1 MNTVFH
7 LRVGTLGTLP
17 TAESQVHVQGPF
29 PLTLPASCG
38 QCKKAVRVVRTWR
51 GQGRRGHR
59 EQGGRRKRWS
69 DRATVQQ
76 LPPQVAGKQGGDA
89 SRALFPPPRGPQPP
103 QAPRRTLRPSRL
115 FTASSHRPSRPRC
128 LRGRR
133 WGGLRSPRA
142 PRIQCL
148 PLPLLAHP
156 PRGQSQT
163 QHCLGGG
170 GSQLGGDF
178 VSSGPDTLWRHFDR
192 HSWCGVGATGIRQ
205 VEARDAARLPA
216 GHRTVQTRRPA
227 HTSTVPEPGA
237 PALNGPPGLAPS
249 PCPPPSQG
257 NTS

>member
-1 MNTVFH
+1 MGHSGLCPRRSLKSTCRAPSR
-7 LRVGTLGTLP
+7 LR
-17 TAESQVHVQGPF
+17 S
-29 PLTLPASCG
+29 LPAAAS
-38 QCKKAVRVVRTWR
+38 A
-51 GQGRRGHR
+51 
-59 EQGGRRKRWS
+59 RKQSESSAR
-69 DRATVQQ
+69 
-76 LPPQVAGKQGGDA
+76 GGDRDGVA
-89 SRALFPPPRGPQPP
+89 TGSKGGGGNDGQTERPSSSSLPRSRESRGAMPAVPSSRPPE
-103 QAPRRTLRPSRL
+103 APRRTLRPSRL
-115 FTASSHRPSRPRC
+115 FTALSHRPSRPRC

-148 PLPLLAHP
+148 PLPLLTHP

-237 PALNGPPGLAPS
+237 PALNGLPGLAPS

>member
-1 MNTVFH
+1 MNSFPLESWDTRDSAHGGVSSP
-7 LRVGTLGTLP
+7 RAGPLP
-17 TAESQVHVQGPF
+17 TYTPCQLRPVRESSQSRPHVAGTGTAWPQGARGEEE
-29 PLTLPASCG
+29 TM
-38 QCKKAVRVVRTWR
+38 VR
-51 GQGRRGHR
+51 Q
-59 EQGGRRKRWS
+59 S
-69 DRATVQQ
+69 DRPAA
-76 LPPQVAGKQGGDA
+76 PSPGRGKAGVDA

-148 PLPLLAHP
+148 PLPLLTHP

-170 GSQLGGDF
+170 GSQLGEDF

-237 PALNGPPGLAPS
+237 PALNGLPGLAPS